1 VEIRNPLVIRGSSQR
16 DYLLKPEGFK
26 VGLFD
31 AYLSKTIGSNEFC
44 FIFNEVFT
52 RFNFLIF

>member
-1 VEIRNPLVIRGSSQR
+1 MDEADAKISLFFVEIRNPLVIRGSSQR

-31 AYLSKTIGSNEFC
+31 AYA
-44 FIFNEVFT
+44 
-52 RFNFLIF
+52 R

>member
-1 VEIRNPLVIRGSSQR
+1 MDEADAKISLFVVEIRNPLVIRGSSQR

-31 AYLSKTIGSNEFC
+31 AYFRHGLT
-44 FIFNEVFT
+44 VFD
-52 RFNFLIF
+52 RNF